1 MDVCHLLVSF
11 CNVVH
16 TTPMWSIPYNTI
28 VVALFT
34 QGGVGVVSQELTLD
48 PGLLIFL
55 QSHMLCLSHIPSTCT
70 AFDLD
75 QQEYMDVL
83 QSKGQVLVLDEP
95 VSALCAAVCI

>member
-11 CNVVH
+11 CNVVD

-34 QGGVGVVSQELTLD
+34 QGGVGVVSQELSLD
-48 PGLLIFL
+48 PSLLIFL
-55 QSHMLCLSHIPSTCT
+55 QSHMLCLSHIPSTCA

-83 QSKGQVLVLDEP
+83 QSKGQVLVLDEA

>member
-11 CNVVH
+11 CNVVD
-16 TTPMWSIPYNTI
+16 TTPMWSFSNNTI

-34 QGGVGVVSQELTLD
+34 QGGVGVVSQELSLD

-55 QSHMLCLSHIPSTCT
+55 QSHMLCLSHIPSTCA

-83 QSKGQVLVLDEP
+83 QSKGQVLVLDEA

>member
-1 MDVCHLLVSF
+1 MLDVCHLLVSF
-11 CNVVH
+11 CNVVD
-16 TTPMWSIPYNTI
+16 TTPMWSFSYNTI

-34 QGGVGVVSQELTLD
+34 QGGVVSQGLSLD

-55 QSHMLCLSHIPSTCT
+55 QSHMLCPRHIPSTCA

-83 QSKGQVLVLDEP
+83 QSKGQVLVLDEA
-95 VSALCAAVCI
+95 VSALCAAACI

>member
-1 MDVCHLLVSF
+1 MFVICWLVF
-11 CNVVH
+11 A
-16 TTPMWSIPYNTI
+16 MWSFSYNTI

-34 QGGVGVVSQELTLD
+34 QGGVVSQELSLD
-48 PGLLIFL
+48 PSLLIFL

-83 QSKGQVLVLDEP
+83 QSKGQVLVLDEA